1 MDKGKLPG
9 RTNSSS
15 VCQGGPLRAQ
25 RLASLNDDFV
35 QDIVQRIVET
45 AQPDKV
51 ILFGSRARGNAR
63 PDSDF
68 DPLVIKDS
76 EDPGYRRDAALYLAL
91 AGLNAPV
98 DVMVY
103 TPEEVR
109 EWSAVPQAFITTAVR
124 EGKVLYERKG

>member
-1 MDKGKLPG
+1 M
-9 RTNSSS
+9 RTQWS
-15 VCQGGPLRAQ
+15 
-25 RLASLNDDFV
+25 ASLSDDLV
-35 QDIVQRIVET
+35 REVVQRVVQ
-45 AQPDKV
+45 AARPDKI
-51 ILFGSRARGNAR
+51 ILFGSRARGSAR

-68 DPLVIKDS
+68 DLVVIKNSD
-76 EDPGYRRDAALYLAL
+76 EPGYRRDASLYLAL

-124 EGKVLYERKG
+124 EGKVVYERKG